1 MSKHQRAPQA
11 AFAAGEREFAKDFYV
26 YQSEVL
32 TIAAGANASDNINIQ
47 ADSDFILYKLSFF
60 ATDITGAS
68 VGQTD
73 STRVLPSV
81 AVQITDTGSGR
92 QVLDGPLP
100 IPAIFGT
107 GELPFILPAP
117 RRFAANSTISLSYSN
132 FADTETYQLFMAFIG
147 MKVYR

>member
-1 MSKHQRAPQA
+1 MSKHMRAPQA
-11 AFAAGEREFAKDFYV
+11 AFAGSQQEFSKDFYV
-26 YQSEVL
+26 YQSEVT
-32 TIAAGANASDNINIQ
+32 TIAPGANASDNINIQ

-60 ATDITGAS
+60 ATDDAS
-68 VGQTD
+68 VQPITD
-73 STRVLPSV
+73 ANRVLPEV
-81 AVQITDTGSGR
+81 TVQITDTGSGR

-117 RRFAANSTISLSYSN
+117 RRFAANSTIALSYSN
-132 FADTETYQLFMAFIG
+132 FTTGTSTYQLFLAFVG